1 MVACFLRSGEY
12 RPIHRSRAAAG
23 IVDERR
29 KVAEAV
35 CMEFTIS
42 CPIDGPVEVGLEDID
57 TVVLREEEHADI
69 TFVCPNCGTE
79 ITVTAIVPAFLM
91 AAIEALADDT
101 ESTPA
106 DGLVVLTAEEYR
118 GTATPEVEDPRVD
131 AYCEYFRRQLLRVE
145 CAEDAI
151 AEIDSKA
158 TS

>member
-1 MVACFLRSGEY
+1 MFLAEWRDST
-12 RPIHRSRAAAG
+12 
-23 IVDERR
+23 
-29 KVAEAV
+29 EAV

-69 TFVCPNCGTE
+69 TFVCPHCGTE

-91 AAIEALADDT
+91 AAIEALADDP
-101 ESTPA
+101 EGSTSE
-106 DGLVVLTAEEYR
+106 GLVVLTGENYR
-118 GTATPEVEDPRVD
+118 DSASPEANDPRVD
-131 AYCEYFRRQLLRVE
+131 AYCEYFRRQLMHIE